1 MSSVLVPMITGQ
13 FSGFKNEVV
22 MTTDKHRVIYNGTL
36 NSPGVVQT
44 RPGSTLV
51 NDLGTGNVLGLHDAS
66 FQDGTH
72 VQLAAFGTKI
82 YNAQTGAEFSSHA
95 YSAATA
101 YEFANFLNLTFV
113 VNGVDAMSTLTS
125 TGTYSSTTNVT
136 SAPVANYIV
145 RYGSRVWANDTSNK
159 RRVHR
164 SSAPAAGAITWD
176 TTQEFF
182 DAVCAGD
189 LITGLHVA
197 RNTLMA
203 FTNEDVEI
211 RYFTRALLGTLRDVG
226 TLSPRSIVTA
236 RGTTFWFHHDE
247 IDGLRGIYGY
257 DGTGADTAQQVSSP
271 VQDVF
276 DAMPE
281 TYIDNVVGWK
291 EGSSI
296 IWYLG
301 GDITTLDYGTV
312 NCVCLNIKTKGWSTW
327 YLPYTIVAAHTY
339 LNSSTGVRTSYFGAS
354 DGAVY
359 SRLGVKDGSTDIEA
373 FIMPFPLSGPDT
385 FGYYQWQDINIKGSQ
400 FGSTRAIFRTDT
412 EDKWHEEGL
421 RESFKSKNIFEAK
434 LGGSG
439 SAIELKLGLNDQV
452 GQLIKSYKV
461 GYQTSSMKQ

>member
-1 MSSVLVPMITGQ
+1 MPSILVPMITGQ
-13 FSGFKNEVV
+13 YSGFKNEVV

-51 NDLGTGNVLGLHDAS
+51 SDFGTGNILGLHDAS

-72 VQLAAFGTKI
+72 TQLATFGTKV
-82 YNAQTGAEFSSHA
+82 YNAQTGTEFSSQA
-95 YSAATA
+95 FTSGKNM
-101 YEFANFLNLTFV
+101 EFVNFLNLVFG
-113 VNGVDAMSTLTS
+113 VNGQDAMFTLTS
-125 TGTYSSTTNVT
+125 GGTYSATTNVT
-136 SAPVANYIV
+136 NAPVANYIA
-145 RYGSRVWANDTSNK
+145 RYGSRIWANDTTNK

-164 SSAPAAGAITWD
+164 SLAVSAGAITWD
-176 TTQEFF
+176 TTTEFF
-182 DAVCAGD
+182 DATCAGD
-189 LITGLHVA
+189 LITGIHVA

-203 FTNEDVEI
+203 FTNEDIEI

-226 TLSPRSIVTA
+226 TLSPRSVVTA

-247 IDGLRGIYGY
+247 VDGFRGIYGY
-257 DGTGADTAQQVSSP
+257 DGAGADTAQQVSSP

-281 TYIDNVVGWK
+281 SYIDNVVGWK

-296 IWYLG
+296 VWYLG

-327 YLPYTIVAAHTY
+327 YLPYTILAAHVF
-339 LNSSTGVRTSYFGAS
+339 LNNSTGVRTSYFGVS
-354 DGAVY
+354 DGGVY
-359 SRLGVKDGSTDIEA
+359 SRLGRKDGSADIEA
-373 FIMPFPLSGPDT
+373 FLMPFPLSGPDT
-385 FGYYQWQDINIKGSQ
+385 FAYYQFQDLNVKGSQ
-400 FGSTRAIFRTDT
+400 FGSTRVIFRTDT
-412 EDKWHEEGL
+412 EDKWNEEGL
-421 RESFKSKNIFEAK
+421 RESFKSKSIYEGK

-439 SAIELKLGLNDQV
+439 SAIEMKLGLNDQV

-461 GYQTSSMKQ
+461 GYQTSSTKQ